1 MGMSLLP
8 NRFQQLMGLY
18 TSSYTLLGRLV
29 DLRDVELG
37 RYHSLMEEH
46 PTLVLDVL
54 GKAPYTTFL
63 RLTHQLPEGEESE
76 PCAFLRVYHD
86 ARQAEVT
93 HCRYH
98 NILHRLFL
106 PQTPARAIADH
117 RLRMNV
123 FCEKWLSYLLDL
135 GHGRASMRWHS
146 DIPDALLEDS
156 PVDDDWWL
164 EEDRKLLR
172 PQPRRARRSTR
183 AVES

>member
-18 TSSYTLLGRLV
+18 SSSFDLLARMV
-29 DLRDVELG
+29 DLQSLELG
-37 RYHSLMEEH
+37 RYHSQIAEH

-63 RLTHQLPEGEESE
+63 RLTHSLPEGEESE

-98 NILHRLFL
+98 KILHRLFL
-106 PQTPARAIADH
+106 PQTPARQVADH

-123 FCEKWLSYLLDL
+123 FCEKWLNYLLDL
-135 GHGRASMRWHS
+135 GHGRASIEWHS
-146 DIPDALLEDS
+146 EIPEDLLEEA

-164 EEDRKLLR
+164 EEDRRLLR
-172 PQPRRARRSTR
+172 PPVRRARRSSP
-183 AVES
+183 ALEE